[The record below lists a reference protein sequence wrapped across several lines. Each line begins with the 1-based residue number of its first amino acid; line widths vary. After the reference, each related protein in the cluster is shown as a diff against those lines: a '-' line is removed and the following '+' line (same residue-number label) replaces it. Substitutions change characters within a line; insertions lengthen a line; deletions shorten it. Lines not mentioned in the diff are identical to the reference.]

1 MSLELQKLAERKGVT
16 TAQVAMAWVRSWNG
30 RDGMGQILPIPG
42 ATTKERVEEN
52 AVDVVLSQE
61 EWEEVESLR
70 KGLKVVGGRYP
81 GMK

>member
-1 MSLELQKLAERKGVT
+1 KLAERKGVT
-16 TAQVAMAWVRSWNG
+16 TAQVAMAWVRSWSG

-61 EWEEVESLR
+61 EWEEVERLR